1 MKKFLIIAL
10 LIVGFIFS
18 NELPSNISDKTWSIS
33 AGLGTNRNF
42 YFLGISKDLRI
53 NNNFS
58 CFITTG
64 IPVPSASGASG
75 STFFGTGM
83 SFQNNYNNKGFN
95 IAFNYG
101 LQLINDNK
109 YHIIWHA
116 VANYQW
122 QIGKQLFLSSGLMGG
137 VHYNSG
143 GKECYDGDCHLITE
157 KVGYALPTIS
167 LDYRFQLLK

>member
-1 MKKFLIIAL
+1 MKKL
-10 LIVGFIFS
+10 LLLVLLVIEVLS
-18 NELPSNISDKTWSIS
+18 CNELPLKVSDKTWSIS

-64 IPVPSASGASG
+64 IPVPSAFGAG
-75 STFFGTGM
+75 GRNFFGTGM

-101 LQLINDNK
+101 LQLINNRK
-109 YHIIWHA
+109 YHIWHT
-116 VANYQW
+116 VINYQW
-122 QIGKQLFLSSGLMGG
+122 KIGKQLFLSSGLMGG
-137 VHYNSG
+137 VHYNPG
-143 GKECYDGDCHLITE
+143 GKECYFGNCILTTE
-157 KVGYALPTIS
+157 KVGYSLPTIS
-167 LDYRFQLLK
+167 LDYRFQLFK